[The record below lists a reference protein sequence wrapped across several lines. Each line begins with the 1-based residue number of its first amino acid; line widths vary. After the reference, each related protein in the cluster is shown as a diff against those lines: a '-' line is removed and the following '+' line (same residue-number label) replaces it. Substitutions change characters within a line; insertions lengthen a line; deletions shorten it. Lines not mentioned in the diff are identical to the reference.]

1 MNKITIIFLIA
12 FLYLTVWMAYECIE
26 CFFGKRIRG
35 KLKEWRDNRAA
46 FKLYEE
52 QQRLNKIKAGK
63 RLEVLEAVVEVVSPD
78 DAPLCWSV
86 VYKSHHMGKGEMPTV
101 TTKLLVLNE

>member
-1 MNKITIIFLIA
+1 MSKITIIALIA
-12 FLYLTVWMAYECIE
+12 FLYLTVWMAYECVE

-63 RLEVLEAVVEVVSPD
+63 RLEVVEVEVEDMGLSSAVFYD
-78 DAPLCWSV
+78 
-86 VYKSHHMGKGEMPTV
+86 KSGEV
-101 TTKLLVLNE
+101 TTFTTELIIIKN